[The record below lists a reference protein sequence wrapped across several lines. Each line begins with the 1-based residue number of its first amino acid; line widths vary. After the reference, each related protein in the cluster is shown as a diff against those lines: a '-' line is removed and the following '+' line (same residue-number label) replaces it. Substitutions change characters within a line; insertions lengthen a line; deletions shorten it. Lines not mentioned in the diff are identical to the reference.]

1 MLGLLI
7 SSHVFQVSLTD
18 NVGVFRL
25 KMSFFIIFLFISQN
39 FEIISLN
46 AVKYNYQA
54 RMRQMIMNGQLINNG
69 LRYMMVI

>member
-25 KMSFFIIFLFISQN
+25 KMSFFIIFLFIFQN

-54 RMRQMIMNGQLINNG
+54 RMRQMTMNEQLINNG
-69 LRYMMVI
+69 LRYMMGI

>member
-25 KMSFFIIFLFISQN
+25 KMSFFIIFLFIFQN

-54 RMRQMIMNGQLINNG
+54 RMRQMTINEQLINNG
-69 LRYMMVI
+69 LRYMMGI

>member
-25 KMSFFIIFLFISQN
+25 KMSFFLIFLFIFQN

-54 RMRQMIMNGQLINNG
+54 RMRQMIMNEQLINNG

>member
-25 KMSFFIIFLFISQN
+25 KMSFFIIFLFIFQN

-54 RMRQMIMNGQLINNG
+54 RMRQMIMNEQLINNG